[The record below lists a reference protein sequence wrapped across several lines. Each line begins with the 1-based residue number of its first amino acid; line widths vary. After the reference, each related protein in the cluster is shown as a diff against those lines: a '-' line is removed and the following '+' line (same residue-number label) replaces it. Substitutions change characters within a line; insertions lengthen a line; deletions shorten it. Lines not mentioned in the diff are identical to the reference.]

1 MKEKTALDKAVERLS
16 RNLMNFDNA
25 NELHENYF
33 SAVKKNF
40 DDNTVLIIDDSDVT
54 KPCGKKLEGL
64 CKVRDGSTNEIRD
77 GYWVTGVSALTAGR
91 KQPIPVYS
99 RVYST
104 VEKGY
109 LSNNDET
116 LKSLKFLSSNFPE
129 TNIRAFDRGYDA
141 GYKIDES
148 IEVLEV
154 IEVSKRL
161 YGLSKFTFYAMA
173 DGLAEI
179 FGKLYTGISSF
190 YERPPRS
197 N

>member
-1 MKEKTALDKAVERLS
+1 MVYGLFAAQSCFLTKIARELKEKIALDKLVERLS

-77 GYWVTGVSALTAGR
+77 GYWVAGVSALTAGR

-116 LKSLKFLSSNFPE
+116 LKSLKFLSSHFPE

-141 GYKIDES
+141 GYIFD
-148 IEVLEV
+148 
-154 IEVSKRL
+154 VSYPAQRE
-161 YGLSKFTFYAMA
+161 FYRA
-173 DGLAEI
+173 
-179 FGKLYTGISSF
+179 
-190 YERPPRS
+190 YE
-197 N
+197 